1 MQVSHGDTAV
11 AGLFHELVHA
21 APGYE
26 RLYPRGLEPDKVYS
40 VLSRRQLLNAMKFG
54 GLLRHVLPIRVKP
67 DGAVVRA
74 AGKMYRMNDAVRE
87 CDATGAALMSG
98 MSLNARFMG
107 TGYDPGMRMQ
117 GDFSSNIY
125 VITMEET

>member
-1 MQVSHGDTAV
+1 MH
-11 AGLFHELVHA
+11 L
-21 APGYE
+21 
-26 RLYPRGLEPDKVYS
+26 RLPVRHFC
-40 VLSRRQLLNAMKFG
+40 VLSRRQLLNATKFG

-67 DGAVVRA
+67 DGAVVRT
-74 AGKMYRMNDAVRE
+74 AGKIYRMNDAVRE

-125 VITMEET
+125 VITTEET